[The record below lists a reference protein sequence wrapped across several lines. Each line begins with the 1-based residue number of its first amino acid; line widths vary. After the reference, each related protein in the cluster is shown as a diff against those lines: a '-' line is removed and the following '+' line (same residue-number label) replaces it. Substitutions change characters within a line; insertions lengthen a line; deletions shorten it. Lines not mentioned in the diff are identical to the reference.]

1 MIRVWYSTIFGYLV
15 NSILSA
21 TSANV
26 MFISEDTGLKK
37 IIFQLKYK

>member
-1 MIRVWYSTIFGYLV
+1 MIRVWHSTIFGCLV

-37 IIFQLKYK
+37 YIFQLKYK

>member
-1 MIRVWYSTIFGYLV
+1 MIRVWHSTIFGCLV

-37 IIFQLKYK
+37 NKFQLKYK